1 MALDLILA
9 ILHHLLVFSL
19 VAILAVELVLTRP
32 GITGPQ
38 LARLGGYD
46 AAYGIVAGLI
56 LIVGF
61 LRVFFGLKGSEY
73 YFHNHFFWAKIA
85 AFIIIGLLSIVPTLR
100 ILQWRRES
108 RANPAFIPPE
118 GDVLRLRRYMHGEGL
133 FVVLVIIFAAAMA
146 RYAT

>member
-19 VAILAVELVLTRP
+19 VAVLAVELLLMRP

-46 AAYGIVAGLI
+46 AVYGILAGLI

-61 LRVFFGLKGSEY
+61 LRVFFGLKGPDY
-73 YFHNHFFWAKIA
+73 YFHNHFFWGKIG
-85 AFIIIGLLSIVPTLR
+85 AFVVVGLLSIVPTIR

-108 RANPAFIPPE
+108 RANPAYIPPE
-118 GDVLRLRRYMHGEGL
+118 GDVLRMRRYMHGEGL
-133 FVVLVIIFAAAMA
+133 FIVIIIICAAAMA